1 MPNFMKNIQI
11 NALERENNQTG
22 ENLFMEALGRAFS
35 GVPQR
40 SIDIVKKRYGVFDG
54 VPKTL
59 EDIGREFQITRE
71 RVRQIIKEVIKK
83 VKSLKID
90 GISMDAKK
98 KIEFTIS
105 ENDGIIKEE
114 DVLNILAGND
124 PISKNTIRLLLELFD
139 DFVAKEEDEIFEK
152 HYHLNDFESE
162 ELLKAINAVKK
173 ILEQNEE
180 TLKEEELH
188 REFIKNGS
196 VSEISRKK
204 FLNYLKISKE
214 IKPNSFGKWGLNHW
228 AEISP
233 RVAWQR
239 AYLIMKETGKPL
251 HFTEIARL
259 IDRHNISKK
268 KAHPQTIHNELI
280 KNEKFV
286 LVGRGIYALAEW
298 GYKKGTVKELIE
310 DILRVSHMPLRRDE
324 ILEKIS
330 QMRQVKKSTILINLN
345 NFFAR
350 IDKDKY
356 AIKK

>member
-1 MPNFMKNIQI
+1 MKNIQI
-11 NALERENNQTG
+11 NALERENNQTD
-22 ENLFMEALGRAFS
+22 EELFIEAMERSFS

-40 SIDIVKKRYGVFDG
+40 AVDIVKRRYGAFDG

-83 VKSLKID
+83 AKSAKID
-90 GISMDAKK
+90 GILMGAKK
-98 KIEFTIS
+98 KIEFTIN
-105 ENDGIIKEE
+105 ENDGIIKKE
-114 DVLNILAGND
+114 DILNVLAGDDLVSRNAV
-124 PISKNTIRLLLELFD
+124 RLLLELFD
-139 DFVAKEEDEIFEK
+139 DFVAKEEDETFEK
-152 HYHLNDFESE
+152 HYHLNDFDYGN
-162 ELLKAINAVKK
+162 LLKLIDSVKK
-173 ILEQNEE
+173 ILEQNKE
-180 TLKEEELH
+180 TMKEEELH
-188 REFIKNGS
+188 LKFLKNEGLREIG
-196 VSEISRKK
+196 RKK
-204 FLNYLKISKE
+204 FLNYLKISKK
-214 IKPNSFGKWGLNHW
+214 IKPNSFGKWGLNDW

-239 AYLIMKETGKPL
+239 AYLIMKEIGKPL

-310 DILRVSHMPLRRDE
+310 NILKVSRMPLKRDE
-324 ILEKIS
+324 ILKKIS
-330 QMRQVKKSTILINLN
+330 QMRQVKKTTVMINLN